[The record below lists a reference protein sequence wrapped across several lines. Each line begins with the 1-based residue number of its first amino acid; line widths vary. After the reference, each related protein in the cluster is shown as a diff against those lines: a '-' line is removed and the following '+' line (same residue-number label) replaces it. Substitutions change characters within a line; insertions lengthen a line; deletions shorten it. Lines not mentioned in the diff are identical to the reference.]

1 MVGLSAAA
9 VAEIYAVGAAALGL
23 WGVVRFPARGP
34 RTISSAV
41 VVAACAFGLLHVTGG
56 LTRAAIEAAGP
67 GVGLPCV
74 FLPFLTLTFWSAAHV
89 VRTAVEQLAPYR
101 R

>member
-1 MVGLSAAA
+1 MSGTA
-9 VAEIYAVGAAALGL
+9 VAASYAVGAAVLGL
-23 WGVVRFPARGP
+23 WVVVRFPGRGP

-41 VVAACAFGLLHVTGG
+41 LVAACAIGLLRLTGG
-56 LTRAAIEAAGP
+56 VTRAAIEAAGP
-67 GVGLPCV
+67 GIGLPCV

-89 VRTAVEQLAPYR
+89 VRHAVEQLAPYR